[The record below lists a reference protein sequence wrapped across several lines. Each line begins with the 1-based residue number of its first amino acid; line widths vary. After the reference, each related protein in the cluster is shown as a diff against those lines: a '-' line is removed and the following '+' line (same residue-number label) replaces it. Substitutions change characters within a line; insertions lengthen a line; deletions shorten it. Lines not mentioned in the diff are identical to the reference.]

1 MVERSDRAGPT
12 PMLELTRLGKSYPTP
27 RGPLEILSDVSL
39 SLSRGDAAAIT
50 GPSGSGKSTLLY
62 ILGALEPPTSGTVT
76 LDGRNPFELPQKALA
91 SFRNKQVG
99 FVFQDHC
106 LLPQCSVLEN
116 VLIPTLVAESRN
128 GAADR
133 ARALLGQVGLK
144 ERIDH
149 RPGELSGGEQ
159 QRVAMAR
166 ALIREPLLLLCDEPT
181 GNLDRDS
188 AETVAA
194 MLLDLHRSQ
203 QTILIVVT
211 HNPELAA
218 KFPLRLELTGRHLRK
233 V

>member
-1 MVERSDRAGPT
+1 
-12 PMLELTRLGKSYPTP
+12 
-27 RGPLEILSDVSL
+27 
-39 SLSRGDAAAIT
+39 
-50 GPSGSGKSTLLY
+50 
-62 ILGALEPPTSGTVT
+62 VT
-76 LDGRNPFELPQKALA
+76 LDGRNPFELPEKALA
-91 SFRNKQVG
+91 AFRNKQVG

-116 VLIPTLVAESRN
+116 VLIPTLVAESGN

-133 ARALLGQVGLK
+133 ARTLLGQVGLK

-159 QRVAMAR
+159 QRVAIAR

-188 AETVAA
+188 AETVAS

-203 QTILIVVT
+203 RTILIVVT

-218 KFPLRLELTGRHLRK
+218 KFPLRLELTGHHLRK

>member
-1 MVERSDRAGPT
+1 
-12 PMLELTRLGKSYPTP
+12 MLEITGVSKSYPTP
-27 RGPLEILSDVSL
+27 RGPLEVLSDVSL
-39 SLSRGDAAAIT
+39 SLSRGDAVAIM

-76 LDGRNPFELPQKALA
+76 LDGRNPFVLPEKQLA
-91 SFRNKQVG
+91 AFRNKQVG

-116 VLIPTLVAESRN
+116 VLVPTLVAESRN
-128 GAADR
+128 GALDR
-133 ARALLGQVGLK
+133 ARTLLTQVGLR

-149 RPGELSGGEQ
+149 RPAELSGGEQ
-159 QRVAMAR
+159 QRAALAR

-181 GNLDRDS
+181 GNLDRGS
-188 AETVAA
+188 AETVAS

-218 KFPLRLELTGRHLRK
+218 KFPVRLELAGRHLRK